1 MQSRERGGS
10 TWREG
15 PGSGGGDPE
24 AEVGERSVAERD
36 RPHAHVSKHSVQDV
50 LVAARERG
58 VSWEDVVGMS
68 EEAAY
73 ALLFPG
79 KGDAG
84 PAYTGPDWAR
94 VHRGLAK
101 TGVTLKL
108 LHAEYADGCVEA
120 EAPSLLI

>member
-1 MQSRERGGS
+1 MARRARVRGGIL
-10 TWREG
+10 RL
-15 PGSGGGDPE
+15 
-24 AEVGERSVAERD
+24 RSVNGLSQNAIART
-36 RPHAHVSKHSVQDV
+36 AHVSKHSVQDV